1 MMKGV
6 LVNCSIKRFP
16 PRLLHVGLAI
26 TVAAGL
32 AVGLVFSVR
41 AQAPEPATPTAQTD
55 LRLNELMA
63 DNNTTLADPDEPG
76 EAPDWIELYNPTDAP
91 ISLDGLALTDD
102 EENPGKFPITDG
114 LTIPAFGFLIFYA
127 DDDPRQGPLHTNFR
141 LGADGEYVGLYRL
154 DPLGKID
161 DLEYPALETD
171 QAYGRLPNG
180 LGSFQILQ
188 FATPGASNGG
198 DPPRIADVSKPPV
211 PAPADQPITVTA
223 TITDIDAIVAVQIV
237 YTAGGSSELTAPMV
251 KMGGDTYAGQIPGQ
265 AANTLV
271 SYYVRAT
278 DEDGESNRLPLPGSE
293 RRYLAG
299 YTPPPLILNEIV
311 YWNFIVPD
319 PDEPAEFPDWIEIY
333 NPTNAAISMNGLSL
347 SDNKDEPLKYVI
359 PNGVIV
365 PANGRIVFLADD
377 DSGQGPTHLNFG
389 LKAEG
394 EYVGL
399 YGGQGTVK
407 IDSYDQN
414 TPARIGAA
422 GRIPD
427 GSPAQDAWSD
437 TVCPTFE
444 LPNRDCNFA
453 QFLPAVMK

>member
-1 MMKGV
+1 M
-6 LVNCSIKRFP
+6 NCTSQRFL
-16 PRLLHVGLAI
+16 PRLCYGGLAI
-26 TVAAGL
+26 AVAAAL
-32 AVGLVFSVR
+32 AVALVSTVR
-41 AQAPEPATPTAQTD
+41 AQAPEPATPSAQAD

-63 DNNTTLADPDEPG
+63 DNNNTLADPDEPG

-91 ISLDGLALTDD
+91 IALDGLALTDD
-102 EENPGKFPITDG
+102 EENPGKFPITNG

-161 DLEYPALETD
+161 DLTYPALETD

-180 LGSFQILQ
+180 LGAFQILQ
-188 FATPGASNGG
+188 FATPNASNGG
-198 DPPRIADVSKPPV
+198 DPPRISAVSKPPV

-223 TITDIDAIVAVQIV
+223 TITDIDAIVAATIV
-237 YTAGGSSELTAPMV
+237 YSTSVGGEQNAAMTHT
-251 KMGGDTYAGQIPGQ
+251 GGDLYVGQIPGQ
-265 AANTLV
+265 PDDTLV

-293 RRYLAG
+293 RRFLAG

-333 NPTNAAISMNGLSL
+333 NPTNAPISMNGLSL

-359 PNGVIV
+359 PNGVVV
-365 PANGRIVFLADD
+365 PPNGRIVFLADD

-427 GSPAQDAWSD
+427 GNPAEDAWSD
-437 TVCPTFE
+437 TVCPTFNR
-444 LPNRDCNFA
+444 PNRNCNFA
-453 QFLPAVMK
+453 QFLPAVRR